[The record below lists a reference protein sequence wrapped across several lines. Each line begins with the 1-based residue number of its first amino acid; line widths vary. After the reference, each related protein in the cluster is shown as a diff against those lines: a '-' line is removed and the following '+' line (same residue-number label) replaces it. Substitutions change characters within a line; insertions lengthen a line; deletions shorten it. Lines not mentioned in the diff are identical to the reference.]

1 MWRLQQE
8 LVDSGDTEALLA
20 AVSGQFNEPKAIL
33 AKVQEWYDEPEQETF
48 EVFQLAD
55 GRVFEFLSTP

>member
-33 AKVQEWYDEPEQETF
+33 AKVQEWYDEPEQETLRCSNWLT
-48 EVFQLAD
+48 V
-55 GRVFEFLSTP
+55 VCSFLST